1 MGDTAVKD
9 LAHKIK
15 EAEAYCKHGLFA
27 EAVQIFE
34 HLLENED
41 IDNDTSKFIVQ
52 RIKEIQKD
60 IEEVEKIDQQ
70 ILSSQQ
76 ANQLADTWKGKGTVP
91 EIIDSAEAFDELG
104 LSEEAA
110 SEYGKLLSMNC
121 DFDEFSSK
129 FSDFM
134 FARFNPSN
142 IYDQLAKILKTNK
155 VTENIKAQVL
165 FFFGEAFEK
174 KNNSEVALEYFE
186 KVKSIDPSYPHLK
199 DKLLKFK
206 KKNKYNSKFDYLIEK
221 NLIDS
226 SKLKEARDI
235 SKNENKSVE
244 FVLTTKMKISKE
256 EIGKSLSCF
265 YNVPFKTFNPQA
277 KPPVGYIQNL
287 KKNFLIQNMWVPID
301 WDIKKG
307 IDVIIDDPLNL
318 MKTDQIASLLD
329 VKKINYFVSFPE
341 DIKAYIKL
349 FYEQQESL
357 EDKQDEAGADNLD
370 QFSVSGSFELEEEEE
385 DEIQSLGGTES
396 EVVRMVDQI
405 IFSAYKKDASDI
417 HIEPSPGL
425 KKTKIRYRVDGVC
438 QQVLQV
444 PNSFAAGIISRLKVM
459 ANLDI
464 AEKRLPQDGKIK
476 FKRKGIKEFELRLAT
491 LPTAGGFEDA
501 VLRILAASGA
511 MSIDDMGMNRRN
523 LELMKKIIVQPYG
536 LFLVVGPT
544 GSGKTTTLHSAL
556 AHINKPGIKIWTA
569 EDPVEITQE
578 GLRQVEC
585 KPKIGLDFARV
596 MRSFLRADPDV
607 IMIGEMRDH
616 ETAAIGIE
624 ASLTGHMV
632 FSTLHTNSAPET
644 VTRLLDMGLNPLNFS
659 DAFLGVLAQRL
670 VRRLCKHCKEEYTPD
685 EEKIDE
691 IIQLYG
697 GIEKFEKISGR
708 SLDEL
713 RKIKLYRAKG
723 CDECSEGYRGRL
735 GIHELMAG
743 TPNVK
748 KLIKK
753 KASTEEIFSAASEEG
768 MKTLVQDGL
777 DKVFQGLTDVGE
789 IKRVCVN

>member
-1 MGDTAVKD
+1 MGDTAVRD
-9 LAHKIK
+9 IAHKIK
-15 EAEAYCKHGLFA
+15 EAEAYCKHGLFT

-34 HLLENED
+34 QIIENED
-41 IDNDTSKFIVQ
+41 VDNETSKYIVQ

-91 EIIDSAEAFDELG
+91 EIIDSAEAFEELG
-104 LSEEAA
+104 LNDEAA
-110 SEYGKLLSMNC
+110 SEYGKLLSMEC
-121 DFDEFSSK
+121 DFEEFRDK
-129 FSDFM
+129 FLDFM
-134 FARFNPSN
+134 FARFSPST
-142 IYDQLAKILKTNK
+142 IYDHLVKIFKNNK
-155 VTENIKAQVL
+155 VQENIKAQVL
-165 FFFGEAFEK
+165 FVFGETFEK
-174 KNNSEVALEYFE
+174 KNNLELALEYFE
-186 KVKSIDPSYPHLK
+186 KLKIIDPSYPLLK
-199 DKLLKFK
+199 DKLSKLK
-206 KKNKYNSKFDYLIEK
+206 KKNKYNTKYDYLIEK
-221 NLIDS
+221 ELIDS
-226 SKLKEARDI
+226 VKLKEARDI
-235 SKNENKSVE
+235 SKAEKKSVE
-244 FVLTTKMKISKE
+244 FVLSTKMKVPKE
-256 EIGKSLSCF
+256 EIGKSLSYF
-265 YNVPFKTFNPQA
+265 YNVPFKIFNPKA
-277 KPPVGYIQNL
+277 LPPLGYIKNL
-287 KKNFLIQNMWVPID
+287 RKNFLLQNMWVPID
-301 WDIKKG
+301 WDINKG
-307 IDVIIDDPLNL
+307 IDVIIDDPSNL

-329 VKKINYFVSFPE
+329 VKKINYFVAFPE
-341 DIKAYIKL
+341 DIKGYIKL
-349 FYEQQESL
+349 FYEQASDENQAES
-357 EDKQDEAGADNLD
+357 GVNNLD
-370 QFSVSGSFELEEEEE
+370 EFSVSTSFELEEEDD
-385 DEIQSLGGTES
+385 DEIEALGGTES

-425 KKTKIRYRVDGVC
+425 KKTKIRFRVDGVC
-438 QQVLQV
+438 QEILQV

-476 FKRKGIKEFELRLAT
+476 FKRKGIHEFELRLAT
-491 LPTAGGFEDA
+491 LPTAGGYEDA

-511 MSIDDMGMNRRN
+511 MSIDDMGMNKRN
-523 LELMKKIIVQPYG
+523 LDLIKKTIIQPYG

-556 AHINKPGIKIWTA
+556 GHINKPGVKIWTA

-697 GIEKFEKISGR
+697 GIENFKRISGR
-708 SLDEL
+708 TLEDL
-713 RKIKLYRAKG
+713 KNTKLYRAKG
-723 CDECSEGYRGRL
+723 CEECSEGYRGRL

-743 TPNVK
+743 TPSVK

-753 KASTEEIFSAASEEG
+753 KAPTEEIFNAASEEG

-777 DKVFQGLTDVGE
+777 DKVFQGMTDINE

>member
-1 MGDTAVKD
+1 MADTAVKD
-9 LAHKIK
+9 IAHKIN
-15 EAEAYCKHGLFA
+15 EAEAYCKHGLFS

-34 HLLENED
+34 QILEYD
-41 IDNDTSKFIVQ
+41 DVDNDTSRFVVE

-60 IEEVEKIDQQ
+60 IEELEKVDQQ

-91 EIIDSAEAFDELG
+91 EIIDSAEAFEDLG
-104 LSEEAA
+104 LNDEAA
-110 SEYGKLLSMNC
+110 AEYGKLLAMDCS
-121 DFDEFSSK
+121 FEEYSK
-129 FSDFM
+129 KFCDFM
-134 FARFNPSN
+134 FARFTPSN
-142 IYDQLAKILKTNK
+142 IYEQLEKIFSNSKVKDEIKT
-155 VTENIKAQVL
+155 EVL
-165 FFFGEAFEK
+165 FFFGETFEK
-174 KNNSEVALEYFE
+174 KNYSELALDYFE
-186 KVKSIDPSYPHLK
+186 KVKAINPSYPLLK
-199 DKLLKFK
+199 DKISKHK
-206 KKNKYNSKFDYLIEK
+206 KKNKYNSKYDYLIEQ
-221 NLIDS
+221 NFVDS
-226 SKLKEARDI
+226 AKLKEARDI
-235 SKNENKSVE
+235 SKAENKSVE
-244 FVLTTKMKISKE
+244 FILITKMKIPKE
-256 EIGKSLSCF
+256 ELGKSLSYF
-265 YNVPFKTFNPQA
+265 FNVPFRSFKQDID
-277 KPPVGYIQNL
+277 PPVGVIKNL
-287 KKNFLIQNMWVPID
+287 KKNFLLQNMWVPID
-301 WDIKKG
+301 WDIEKG
-307 IDVIIDDPLNL
+307 IDVVIDDPLNL
-318 MKTDQIASLLD
+318 MKTDQISNLLD
-329 VKKINYFVSFPE
+329 AKKINYLVAIPE
-341 DIKAYIKL
+341 DIKAFIKS
-349 FYEQQESL
+349 FYEKPSEESDA
-357 EDKQDEAGADNLD
+357 EPDVDNFD
-370 QFSVSGSFELEEEEE
+370 QFSMTGSFELEEEDDD
-385 DEIQSLGGTES
+385 DEIQSLGGNES

-405 IFSAYKKDASDI
+405 IFSAYKKNASDI

-476 FKRKGIKEFELRLAT
+476 FKRKGIREFELRLAT
-491 LPTAGGFEDA
+491 LPTAGGYEDA

-511 MSIDDMGMNRRN
+511 MHIDDMGMNSRN
-523 LELMKKIIVQPYG
+523 LDLIKKTIVQPYG

-544 GSGKTTTLHSAL
+544 GSGKTTTLHSSL
-556 AHINKPGIKIWTA
+556 AYINRPGVKIWTA

-670 VRRLCKHCKEEYTPD
+670 VRRLCSHCKEEYTPD
-685 EEKIDE
+685 EEKVNE
-691 IIQLYG
+691 IIELYG
-697 GIEKFEKISGR
+697 GAEKFEKISGYKE
-708 SLDEL
+708 SDL
-713 RKIKLYRAKG
+713 KSMKLFRAKG
-723 CDECSEGYRGRL
+723 CDECSEGFRGRL

-743 TPNVK
+743 TPKVK
-748 KLIKK
+748 QLIKR
-753 KASTEEIFSAASEEG
+753 KAPTEEIFSAASEDG
-768 MKTLVQDGL
+768 MKTLIQDGL
-777 DKVFQGLTDVGE
+777 DKVFQGLTDVNE
-789 IKRVCVN
+789 IRRVCVN